1 MENDKKQQY
10 ALLYGMCLHIQYM
23 FTIEHEFDATVVT
36 LIDDVAEHREEDV
49 TISLTEDGATV
60 LQYDPDTG
68 VVKEITLS
76 MAQLQDLR
84 MSVNMPEGAYTKV
97 STLSSG

>member
-1 MENDKKQQY
+1 M
-10 ALLYGMCLHIQYM
+10 LYVKPQHIRNM
-23 FTIEHEFDATVVT
+23 FTVEHEFDATVVT

-84 MSVNMPEGAYTKV
+84 LSVDMPEGAYTKV
-97 STLSSG
+97 STRGSG

>member
-1 MENDKKQQY
+1 M
-10 ALLYGMCLHIQYM
+10 LYVKPQHIRNM
-23 FTIEHEFDATVVT
+23 FTVEHEFDATVVT

-84 MSVNMPEGAYTKV
+84 LSVDMPEGAYTKV
-97 STLSSG
+97 STLGSG